1 MNPYEQC
8 LRQLA
13 AEDDRVV
20 VMTAENRGHLRT
32 LPPHLGDR
40 FVDVGIAEQTMIG
53 AAAGLALRGRVVVT
67 HALASFLTLR
77 PLEFIRDD
85 VAMAELPVI
94 MVGMVP
100 GVLSDGNGPTH
111 QAIDDVMHMRG
122 IPNVNV
128 CCPADIHELVEALPV
143 LVADERPWYVRYH
156 ATDGTSGNNAAF
168 AIGTAHTVVDA
179 DQDDVDVTILTYGYM
194 TRHAVTAAGD
204 IEAAGHSVRVVN
216 MRTLQPYDADAIL
229 RAVSTSRC
237 VVTLEDHLRTG
248 GLYSIVAETL
258 LAARRS
264 ADVLPIDLGTTW
276 FPAGRLHDV
285 LLATGLDPAS
295 IADRINH
302 HLRHTP

>member
-1 MNPYEQC
+1 MNAYEQC
-8 LRQLA
+8 LRQLTA
-13 AEDDRVV
+13 DDDRVI
-20 VMTAENRGHLRT
+20 VMTAENRGHMRT
-32 LPPHLGDR
+32 LPPHLGER
-40 FVDVGIAEQTMIG
+40 FIDVGIAEQTMIG
-53 AAAGLALRGRVVVT
+53 AAAGLALRGRVVIT
-67 HALASFLTLR
+67 HALASFITLR

-128 CCPADIHELVEALPV
+128 CCPADIHELVSALPQ

-156 ATDGTSGNNAAF
+156 ASEHVAGNDAPF
-168 AIGTAHTVVDA
+168 QIGKARTVAETAT
-179 DQDDVDVTILTYGYM
+179 DDVDVTILTYGYM
-194 TRHAVTAAGD
+194 TQHAVAAAAD
-204 IEAAGHSVRVVN
+204 VEAAGHTVRVVT

-229 RAVSTSRC
+229 HAVSTSRC

-258 LAARRS
+258 LEARRT
-264 ADVLPIDLGTTW
+264 ADVVPIDLGTTW

-285 LLATGLDPAS
+285 LLATGLDPTS

-302 HLRHTP
+302 HLRHSA